1 MTPGRE
7 HGSAIRNLSLK
18 ALSLGLERGCR
29 LVVVVVSA
37 PVLGEAAFGRFVFA
51 STVTAMLA
59 LGTDLGLGVWTTR
72 ALARTDGEANGVR
85 IVRVGLELRA
95 LASVPYAL
103 AIAGAVALSAPG
115 EPRASMALLG
125 AAALLYAFLDHFGA
139 IFRGR
144 EMFADEARLN
154 VTRAI
159 LTAAAGL
166 AMLAARQ
173 SLTALCAGLAAA
185 NLAGALYGLAVLGRL
200 RLIEP
205 RAWQGKVD
213 RALAGAALRA
223 GLPIWIAGLVSLLYF
238 KVDTLFVR
246 SFCGEAELGTYGA
259 AYKIF
264 EGAMIVPAVVLAV
277 AFPRLSRAHG
287 DPPAQR
293 ALEWRISGLLV
304 GLGLLAGAACFF
316 GRTML
321 VALLYRRGFARAEA
335 PLEILALGLPLVFV
349 NYGLTHFL
357 LARDRG
363 RVTTWLSAM
372 MLLVTVALDLA
383 LIPRYRSPGAAAA
396 TALAEIALTA
406 GCLAALALERTTSAR
421 RVARRDRRAA

>member
-7 HGSAIRNLSLK
+7 GQSAIRNLSLK
-18 ALSLGLERGCR
+18 AFSLGLERGCR

-37 PVLGEAAFGRFVFA
+37 SVLGQAAFGRFVFA

-72 ALARTDGEANGVR
+72 ALARSDGDEAR

-103 AIAGAVALSAPG
+103 AIAAAIALSAPG
-115 EPRASMALLG
+115 EPRAVMALLG
-125 AAALLYAFLDHFGA
+125 AAALLYAFLDHFAA

-144 EMFADEARLN
+144 ERFADEARLN
-154 VTRAI
+154 VARAA

-166 AMLAARQ
+166 AMLTTRRSVAAL
-173 SLTALCAGLAAA
+173 SAGLAAA
-185 NLAGALYGLAVLGRL
+185 NFAGVVYGLWALGRL
-200 RLIEP
+200 RLVE
-205 RAWQGKVD
+205 RAVWLGKSD

-238 KVDTLFVR
+238 KIDTLFVR
-246 SFCGEAELGTYGA
+246 SFCGDAELGKYGA
-259 AYKIF
+259 SYKVF

-287 DPPAQR
+287 NPAAQR
-293 ALEWRISGLLV
+293 ALERRIFELLA
-304 GLGLLAGAACFF
+304 GLGLLAGAFCFF
-316 GRTML
+316 ERSAL
-321 VALLYRRGFARAEA
+321 VTILYGPAFARAGDS
-335 PLEILALGLPLVFV
+335 LGILALGLPLVFV

-372 MLLVTVALDLA
+372 MLVVTVALDLA
-383 LIPRYRSPGAAAA
+383 LVPTYRSPGAAAA
-396 TALAEIALTA
+396 TTLAEIALTL
-406 GCLAALALERTTSAR
+406 GCLGALALR
-421 RVARRDRRAA
+421 RP